1 VVSIN
6 LKDKKLFGNDAGE
19 DEDLDVLNSY
29 YIDHSDFDDFF
40 DIDEKISIVSAR
52 KGMGKSALLS
62 RLEYK
67 LTNELEYNS
76 PLVIRVKGND
86 LLGLGD
92 FAGDDHAFLENYWKQ
107 IICKRII
114 VEIGECIGF
123 ALNSDEMSMVELSEL
138 DGLKSKNLIG
148 ALTSRIIGKLPFVST
163 EVKSSIP
170 ENLKSLL
177 QNYQQKNE
185 NSKIWIL
192 IDDIDAKYQNTS
204 INQARVGSFFSAIRA
219 LAFDFKNL
227 NIRATIRSDVWSCLR
242 HLEDLDKLQQYII
255 EIFWSKKHM
264 RLMLA
269 KKILVYIQNNHPTA
283 PEAKLKLTRDY
294 NQIID
299 IIFKS
304 PIEWRGNLNA
314 KLFDAISS
322 FSNRRPRWMGQLCRM
337 AGKKA
342 KEDVQARKIALR
354 HFNYILSDFGSNRR
368 DDLIKEHSHQFSE
381 LNNLI
386 DSLRATQREFTYT
399 ELNLILDENFIRG
412 RELSNISFIDGKN
425 YQSNEDLGDF
435 LYKMCLISRIHNDDK
450 TFTHFTDDPDLYK
463 SSENR
468 NNNIKWS
475 IHPAYRTF
483 LNIH

>member
-1 VVSIN
+1 MVNVN

-19 DEDLDVLNSY
+19 DEDLDVLNAY

-40 DIDEKISIVSAR
+40 DNDEKISVVSAR

-67 LTNELEYNS
+67 LTNEPEYNS
-76 PLVIRVKGND
+76 PLVIRVKGNE

-92 FAGDDHAFLENYWKQ
+92 FSGEDHAFLENYWKQ

-114 VEIGECIGF
+114 VEIGVSIGF
-123 ALNSDEMSMVELSEL
+123 AFNSDEMSMVELSEL
-138 DGLKSKNLIG
+138 DGFKSKNIIG
-148 ALTSRIIGKLPFVST
+148 ALTSRMIGKLPFVST
-163 EVKSSIP
+163 EIQSSIP
-170 ENLKSLL
+170 KNLESLL
-177 QNYQQKNE
+177 QNYQSNND

-192 IDDIDAKYQNTS
+192 IDDIDAKYQNS
-204 INQARVGSFFSAIRA
+204 SQNQARVGSFFSAIRA

-227 NIRATIRSDVWSCLR
+227 NIRATIRSDIWSCLR

-269 KKILVYIQNNHPTA
+269 RKILVYVQKNHPET
-283 PEAKLKLTRDY
+283 PEAKLTLDRDY
-294 NQIID
+294 NKIID
-299 IIFKS
+299 IIFMS
-304 PIEWRGNLNA
+304 PIEWRGNPNA
-314 KLFDAISS
+314 RLFDAISS

-342 KEDVQARKIALR
+342 KDDVQARKIALR

-368 DDLIKEHSHQFSE
+368 DDLIKEHSHQFNE
-381 LNNLI
+381 LSNLI
-386 DSLRATQREFTYT
+386 DSLRTMKKEFTYT
-399 ELNLILDENFIRG
+399 DLESTLEENFIRG
-412 RELSNISFIDGKN
+412 RELIDIPLVDGKS
-425 YQSNEDLGDF
+425 YQKHEDLGAF
-435 LYKMCLISRIHNDDK
+435 LYKMCLISRVHDDNK

-463 SSENR
+463 SNENR
-468 NNNIKWS
+468 NNTIKWS

-483 LNIH
+483 LKIN